1 MDDASRAQCRRC
13 RKVVSCHP
21 PQFIG
26 FHGRSFEVSNLS
38 SFLLVECGVGQG
50 TERWKFQS
58 EADVAWLRLQG
69 LLNEK
74 SSCLLTEQNARQKP
88 KITGA

>member
-26 FHGRSFEVSNLS
+26 FHGKSFEVSNLS

-58 EADVAWLRLQG
+58 EADVAMAVVAGVAQ
-69 LLNEK
+69 
-74 SSCLLTEQNARQKP
+74 
-88 KITGA
+88 